1 MYSTQY
7 TQIVVKYLQ
16 YELDTNIQ
24 MNHPTQTTECI
35 QLLTDSITKIFT
47 NLIDK
52 EIQRCMQ
59 YTNGC
64 GLAMLIDAL
73 KIFLKNYLEEFKRI
87 VINLKERKHQQQQQQ
102 QQQQQSQDTLLHTS
116 SSSINLNNQQT
127 TVVVTEDWESFRH
140 FVRIIQIVGDL
151 ILKYEELEIKIE
163 KQIQEIF
170 LHNNNKLN
178 DMQSNLLSIY
188 NFKEYLLQ
196 DSDRIK
202 LNRLITIIESGD
214 DYNLMKDLLKP
225 LYSLSESVH
234 KYAFEIVFAPVK
246 YLIKSLSKSNIWL
259 NKIKD
264 TNSSSSSSNSS
275 VPLFAF
281 APQEY
286 ITKIGQYLLTLPQN
300 FEPFTMQDNANL
312 IVALHKGKL
321 PYLDVKDLSDDITT
335 CWLDSIANATA
346 ITFTDEILNIQQ
358 QTISVNSQRQLII
371 DIEFICSV
379 FEDVGL
385 KEYTNLLDILQ
396 LLKCS
401 IDNFEETSKNKSAR
415 IVSTIKRMRN
425 I

>member
-1 MYSTQY
+1 
-7 TQIVVKYLQ
+7 
-16 YELDTNIQ
+16 

-52 EIQRCMQ
+52 EIQRCIQ

-87 VINLKERKHQQQQQQ
+87 VINLKERKHHQH

-127 TVVVTEDWESFRH
+127 SVVVTEDWESFRH

-151 ILKYEELEIKIE
+151 IIKYEELEIKIE

-170 LHNNNKLN
+170 LHNNNNNKLN

-264 TNSSSSSSNSS
+264 TNNSNSS
-275 VPLFAF
+275 NVPLFAF

-346 ITFTDEILNIQQ
+346 ITFTDEILNMQQ

-401 IDNFEETSKNKSAR
+401 IDSFEETSKNKSAR